1 MLWPRESLLMNSTRV
16 PGGTV
21 NSRGL
26 AMPPAEMVIDGWFDG
41 GGGDGPEGGDPPPH
55 AAAARQSTEA
65 TARSIYW
72 IVIRPFTE
80 LLSGSLWSWNPQEP
94 APAKPKLSLV
104 WFADSNPTLAIDGQ
118 FV

>member
-1 MLWPRESLLMNSTRV
+1 MV
-16 PGGTV
+16 TV
-21 NSRGL
+21 G
-26 AMPPAEMVIDGWFDG
+26 PDEG
-41 GGGDGPEGGDPPPH
+41 GGGELGDEPPQ
-55 AAAARQSTEA
+55 AATITGSTKTAPRIRLKVSEKTPARNPW
-65 TARSIYW
+65 RYW
-72 IVIRPFTE
+72 MVIRPLSE